1 MGFAIHKRYAHI
13 LINERSVPGSDGR
26 LLIMDLLPRVMYTMS
41 IALKGT
47 LVRRGQISLQPTY
60 LHDTIHPT
68 QLICSY
74 ALTNL
79 SPAATRNK
87 FFSQLEAITTSNL
100 WLIGDFNEIV
110 GRVLGSDSEAFV
122 T

>member
-1 MGFAIHKRYAHI
+1 MAEVEWVFAIHKRYAHI
-13 LINERSVPGSDGR
+13 LINECSLRGNDGR
-26 LLIMDLLPRVMYTMS
+26 LLIMDLLPRAMYTIS
-41 IALKGT
+41 IAFMGS

-79 SPAATRNK
+79 SPEALRYK
-87 FFSQLEAITTSNL
+87 FFSQLKAITKSKL
-100 WLIGDFNEIV
+100 
-110 GRVLGSDSEAFV
+110 
-122 T
+122 